1 MKRHMEL
8 LMGIL
13 LLLAVFAFT
22 GPFPVWEMAGKQ
34 TNGIPVE
41 NGREQ
46 EVENQKENGSE
57 NRREDGSESS
67 GETGGA
73 AVENRGESGEAESKN
88 SGDSQK
94 VIVLDPGHGGSDP
107 GKIGVSGTK
116 EKDINLSVT
125 YKAKEL
131 LEQNGIT
138 VILTREADQSLSDAS
153 AKNKKL
159 SDLEERCRI
168 INESGAAFAVSIHQN
183 SYSDPSV
190 RGSQVFYYKSSAEG
204 KKLAEALQT
213 VFNDTIS
220 REKNRRIKENTSYY
234 LLIHVKCPIVI
245 AECGFLSNPDEEQKL
260 SDDAYQDQVAEA
272 LAKGILEYL
281 GKAAGE

>member
-1 MKRHMEL
+1 MKRHMEI

-22 GPFPVWEMAGKQ
+22 GPFPVWEMTGKQ
-34 TNGIPVE
+34 TNGVPVE

-46 EVENQKENGSE
+46 AEKQRESGAAAEE
-57 NRREDGSESS
+57 NRGKTGSESS
-67 GETGGA
+67 GKTGEPA
-73 AVENRGESGEAESKN
+73 EESFGESGGTESKN
-88 SGDSQK
+88 SGESQK
-94 VIVLDPGHGGSDP
+94 IVVLDAGHGGSDP

-125 YKAKEL
+125 YKTKEL

-138 VILTREADQSLSDAS
+138 VVLTRTEDQGLSDAS

-159 SDLEERCRI
+159 SDLEQRCRI

-204 KKLAEALQT
+204 EKLAEALQT
-213 VFNDTIS
+213 VFNETIS
-220 REKNRRIKENTSYY
+220 REKNRQIKENTSYY

-260 SDDAYQDQVAEA
+260 SDDTYQAQVAEA

-281 GKAAGE
+281 GE

>member
-1 MKRHMEL
+1 MKRHMEI
-8 LMGIL
+8 LMGIM

-22 GPFPVWEMAGKQ
+22 GPFPVWEMTGKQ
-34 TNGIPVE
+34 TNGVLVE

-46 EVENQKENGSE
+46 E
-57 NRREDGSESS
+57 
-67 GETGGA
+67 
-73 AVENRGESGEAESKN
+73 ENRGETRNEN
-88 SGDSQK
+88 SGKIDGTTQK
-94 VIVLDPGHGGSDP
+94 IVVLDAGHGGSDP

-125 YKAKEL
+125 YKTKEL

-138 VILTREADQSLSDAS
+138 VVLTRTEDQGLSDAS

-159 SDLEERCRI
+159 SDLEQRCRI

-204 KKLAEALQT
+204 EKLAEALQT
-213 VFNDTIS
+213 VFNETIS

-260 SDDAYQDQVAEA
+260 SDDTYQAQVAEA

-281 GKAAGE
+281 GE